1 MRATRVVPSRC
12 ALAVTCH
19 CLTDTKTAGFYTTN
33 IMGEADTLEV
43 EGREHLKVGAAGIHS
58 SSSGCR
64 CHLRHLC
71 CTCNRRPSAG
81 RRTLAAA
88 QA

>member
-1 MRATRVVPSRC
+1 MRATRVVPWGC

-43 EGREHLKVGAAGIHS
+43 DGREHLKVGAAGLHS
-58 SSSGCR
+58 SSSGWLATCDT
-64 CHLRHLC
+64 CVLHLQHEAQRGQPHFG
-71 CTCNRRPSAG
+71 G
-81 RRTLAAA
+81 R
-88 QA
+88 